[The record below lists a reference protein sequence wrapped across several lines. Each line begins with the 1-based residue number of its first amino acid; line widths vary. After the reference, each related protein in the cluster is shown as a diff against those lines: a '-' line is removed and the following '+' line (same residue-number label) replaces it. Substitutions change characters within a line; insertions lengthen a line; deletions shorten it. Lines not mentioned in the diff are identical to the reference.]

1 MTPRERW
8 EWEREGCP
16 VDIFGIPDIERYSYA
31 MKGAAVASIAVA
43 SFLMTAGFMSVTGI
57 M

>member
-1 MTPRERW
+1 MTPGERW

-16 VDIFGIPDIERYSYA
+16 RDIFGIPDIERYSDT
-31 MKGAAVASIAVA
+31 MKGSVVSIIAVA
-43 SFLMTAGFMSVTGI
+43 GFFMVAGFMSVTGL